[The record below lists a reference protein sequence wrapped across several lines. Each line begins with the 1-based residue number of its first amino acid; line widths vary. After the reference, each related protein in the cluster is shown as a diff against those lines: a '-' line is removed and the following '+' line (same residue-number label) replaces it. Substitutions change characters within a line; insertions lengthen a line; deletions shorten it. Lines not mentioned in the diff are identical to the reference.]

1 MYYQFFGL
9 TKNPFSMTPDPS
21 SLFLTDAH
29 REAIAGLSY
38 GAFSRKGFVVL
49 TGEAGTGK
57 TTLLRRL
64 VELSKESNA
73 RCSVVF
79 NPLLSPAEFL
89 ELLLFNFG
97 LRDMPASKTQRLLKL
112 EELLLD
118 THKARKTA
126 VLIVD
131 EAHKLSHEVFEEI
144 RLLTNFE
151 TGDDKLLQIVLAG
164 QPELKGVLSH
174 PDLWQLKQRIAVRL
188 NINPLAARQVGNF
201 IAYRWSRFG
210 GADPHPFTAD
220 AVALIAQWSRG
231 IPRLV
236 NSICDNA
243 LLLAYSQQSRAV
255 RADEIL
261 EVARDL
267 DLPVPLEPLEM
278 EREIAASPGPVSE
291 TNPPGPTV
299 NGNGNGHS
307 NGNGHKLSY
316 SNGHA
321 LDALHRVSQQV
332 EQHSV
337 EPPTKP
343 APAPTRPDL
352 PAESERV
359 RAQAATRPRPSVFQR
374 AERNSPNTPLFPAP
388 QAAATPAPVA
398 TNTLREIVR
407 VKKLAR
413 SEAPAP
419 KVSRLMGWLIRV
431 GLVTIH
437 ANGHWTISLAGLWR
451 NK

>member
-29 REAIAGLSY
+29 REAIAGLTY

-64 VELSKESNA
+64 VELSKESSA

-79 NPLLSPAEFL
+79 NPLLTAAEFL

-97 LRDMPASKTQRLLKL
+97 LRDMPASKTQRLIRL
-112 EELLLD
+112 EELLLE
-118 THKARKTA
+118 THRTRKTA

-151 TGDDKLLQIVLAG
+151 TGEDKLLQIVLAG

-188 NINPLAARQVGNF
+188 NIDPLAARQVGSF
-201 IAYRWSRFG
+201 IAYRWARFG
-210 GADPHPFTAD
+210 GAEPNPFGPE

-255 RADEIL
+255 RANEIL

-267 DLPVPLEPLEM
+267 DLPVPLEPLCDEPG
-278 EREIAASPGPVSE
+278 EIVVPVE
-291 TNPPGPTV
+291 AKPVVPEA
-299 NGNGNGHS
+299 NGKGHS
-307 NGNGHKLSY
+307 NGHANGNGRPAAYRANGHSADTALSPPG
-316 SNGHA
+316 SA
-321 LDALHRVSQQV
+321 IKQPA
-332 EQHSV
+332 V
-337 EPPTKP
+337 EPATPAAKP
-343 APAPTRPDL
+343 EFPSDR
-352 PAESERV
+352 ERV
-359 RAQAATRPRPSVFQR
+359 RELAATRPRPSVFQR
-374 AERNSPNTPLFPAP
+374 AERTSVKTAQVQPPP
-388 QAAATPAPVA
+388 AAAVSTPAAVSAP
-398 TNTLREIVR
+398 REIVR
-407 VKKLAR
+407 VRKLAR
-413 SEAPAP
+413 QEPEPP
-419 KVSRLMGWLIRV
+419 KLSRLMSWLVRWGV
-431 GLVTIH
+431 VKAHT
-437 ANGHWTISLAGLWR
+437 NGNWTNPLQDLWR
-451 NK
+451 KM